1 MTTVKKIYTSKIS
14 LGILIFIILVF
25 VISGFVIIDLN
36 VKNNFGVAVYVL
48 TILFIVYLFLTTNYT
63 IYNQQTLIVKS
74 GFLMNKKID
83 INSITKISKTNN
95 PISSPAL
102 SLDRIEIFY
111 NKYDSVIISPKNEQE
126 FIQDLHKI
134 NSSIIIN

>member
-1 MTTVKKIYTSKIS
+1 MTAVKKTYRSKIS

-48 TILFIVYLFLTTNYT
+48 TILFIAYLFVTTNYT

-126 FIQDLHKI
+126 FIQDLQKI

>member
-1 MTTVKKIYTSKIS
+1 MTTVKKTYRSKIS

-25 VISGFVIIDLN
+25 VISGIVIIDLN

-63 IYNQQTLIVKS
+63 IYNQQTLIAKS
-74 GFLMNKKID
+74 GFLTNNKID

-126 FIQDLHKI
+126 FIQDLQKI
-134 NSSIIIN
+134 NSSIIID

>member
-1 MTTVKKIYTSKIS
+1 
-14 LGILIFIILVF
+14 
-25 VISGFVIIDLN
+25 
-36 VKNNFGVAVYVL
+36 
-48 TILFIVYLFLTTNYT
+48 
-63 IYNQQTLIVKS
+63 KS
-74 GFLMNKKID
+74 GFLVNKKID

-126 FIQDLHKI
+126 FIQDLQKI
-134 NSSIIIN
+134 NSSIIID

>member
-1 MTTVKKIYTSKIS
+1 MTAVKKTYRSKIS

-126 FIQDLHKI
+126 FIQNLQKI

>member
-1 MTTVKKIYTSKIS
+1 MTAVKKTYRSKIS

-126 FIQDLHKI
+126 FIQDLQKI
-134 NSSIIIN
+134 NSSIIID

>member
-25 VISGFVIIDLN
+25 VISGFVIIDSN

-48 TILFIVYLFLTTNYT
+48 TILFIAYLFVTTNYT

-74 GFLMNKKID
+74 GFLVNKKID

-126 FIQDLHKI
+126 FIQDLQKI

>member
-126 FIQDLHKI
+126 FIQDLQKI

>member
-1 MTTVKKIYTSKIS
+1 MTAVKKTYRSKIS

-111 NKYDSVIISPKNEQE
+111 NKYDSVIISPKDEQE

>member
-1 MTTVKKIYTSKIS
+1 MTAVKKTYRSKIS

-126 FIQDLHKI
+126 FIQDLQKI

>member
-25 VISGFVIIDLN
+25 VISGIVIIDLN

-48 TILFIVYLFLTTNYT
+48 TILFIAYLFVTTNYT

-126 FIQDLHKI
+126 FIQDLQKI
-134 NSSIIIN
+134 NSSIIID

>member
-1 MTTVKKIYTSKIS
+1 MTAVKKTYRSKIS

-25 VISGFVIIDLN
+25 VISGIVIIDLN

-48 TILFIVYLFLTTNYT
+48 TILFIAYLFVTTNYT